1 MSRRRLDAELVRRNL
16 VRSREH
22 AREVIEAGHVTIR
35 GTVAIKPA
43 TMVDAAEAVE
53 ITAPVVDDYVSRGAH
68 KLIGALDGLGV
79 VVSGRKALDAG
90 ASTGGFT
97 QVLLERGAEHVIAVD
112 VGYGQLAWVLQSDPE
127 VIVADLSFI
136 SLALVLPA
144 LVACADP
151 AADMLVMVKPQFE
164 VGREMVGSGGVVRE
178 PTLRRSAVRRI
189 SDVAATIG
197 WGTVGS
203 VASPLPGPS
212 GNVEYFLHLRHGF
225 EAIADDVLD
234 RVIAEGPS

>member
-1 MSRRRLDAELVRRNL
+1 MRLNPNKNTSAQ
-16 VRSREH
+16 
-22 AREVIEAGHVTIR
+22 
-35 GTVAIKPA
+35 A
-43 TMVDAAEAVE
+43 TKK
-53 ITAPVVDDYVSRGAH
+53 TN
-68 KLIGALDGLGV
+68 
-79 VVSGRKALDAG
+79 
-90 ASTGGFT
+90 
-97 QVLLERGAEHVIAVD
+97 
-112 VGYGQLAWVLQSDPE
+112 
-127 VIVADLSFI
+127 
-136 SLALVLPA
+136 
-144 LVACADP
+144 
-151 AADMLVMVKPQFE
+151 
-164 VGREMVGSGGVVRE
+164 VRE